1 MVVQTGIVEWC
12 TSVTAST
19 TVHIGLKYKEERG
32 REGKGRE
39 GERERGREG
48 KGREGERERGREG
61 EGRK

>member
-39 GERERGREG
+39 EWREEV
-48 KGREGERERGREG
+48 KEG